1 MNFNLLVKFNDGNEK
16 EITGK
21 AADIIAFEER
31 FDMSMAKLQQEVR
44 VTHLMFLAWHVEK
57 RTGSTKATFE
67 KWVEDVDT
75 IEALEA
81 KK

>member
-1 MNFNLLVKFNDGNEK
+1 MNFNLLVKFEDGSEK
-16 EITGK
+16 EVVGK

-31 FDMSMAKLQQEVR
+31 FDRSMASLEKDVR

-57 RTGSTKATFE
+57 RTGNTKDPFE
-67 KWVEDVDT
+67 KWVESVDS
-75 IEALEA
+75 IEAAEP